1 MKEEQ
6 DEEEYVRERESTV
19 TQLLEYRNSLA
30 KINGWNLEIDSE
42 ESSHS
47 HASVKIISST
57 VAMAQAKTN
66 EIASL
71 RSQMNELVEQIK
83 LSRISRDSFQI
94 KSSVIVQQL

>member
-42 ESSHS
+42 EPSHS